1 MNETKLKWICEE
13 DEPSTHFGNLIV
25 QKSYQIIFKVLFHCG
40 CNIFEVL
47 SQIWEAWNNPLCNSK
62 KQKQLLGVLCIKL
75 IPKFNYPL

>member
-40 CNIFEVL
+40 YIWSIISNMRSMKQFIVQFKETETTTGGPIF
-47 SQIWEAWNNPLCNSK
+47 
-62 KQKQLLGVLCIKL
+62 
-75 IPKFNYPL
+75 